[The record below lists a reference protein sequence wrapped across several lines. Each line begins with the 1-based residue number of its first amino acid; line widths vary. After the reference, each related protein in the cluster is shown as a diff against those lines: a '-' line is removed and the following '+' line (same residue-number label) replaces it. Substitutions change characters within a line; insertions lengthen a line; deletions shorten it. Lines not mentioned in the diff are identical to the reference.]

1 MAYNSHA
8 EPAHFAPESLQRCS
22 PALHSL
28 SVYGPLLSLLQL
40 HNPVQLRY
48 LGEPLSSNSDQHTL
62 LLLLQFI
69 RYNTAAIA
77 ELAVIMPGSRPTDN
91 TYAGPQ

>member
-1 MAYNSHA
+1 MQNPHTLLQEVYRDVRPPSQ
-8 EPAHFAPESLQRCS
+8 PERIWS
-22 PALHSL
+22 A
-28 SVYGPLLSLLQL
+28 VTLLQL

-48 LGEPLSSNSDQHTL
+48 LGESLSSNSDQHTL
-62 LLLLQFI
+62 LLLLQII

-91 TYAGPQ
+91 THAGPQ